1 MVEKKEE
8 PEKQAEPRQ
17 TSSQESETKRVA
29 DLLTSILNEV
39 RKQVQSET
47 PKPLEGAALEAVAQF
62 KEIGAALDL
71 QNMIKLVADPNHIK
85 RDDPKQTTLRWESS
99 TSVTRVSL
107 KSKSLEEEKNHDDL
121 KPPTEKNH
129 DDLKPPTGPGSGATS
144 GAVPIAPVDVTTIF
158 TATAVSPCGTATAT
172 AMVTVEGSVIVIL

>member
-121 KPPTEKNH
+121 KPPT
-129 DDLKPPTGPGSGATS
+129 GPGSGATS